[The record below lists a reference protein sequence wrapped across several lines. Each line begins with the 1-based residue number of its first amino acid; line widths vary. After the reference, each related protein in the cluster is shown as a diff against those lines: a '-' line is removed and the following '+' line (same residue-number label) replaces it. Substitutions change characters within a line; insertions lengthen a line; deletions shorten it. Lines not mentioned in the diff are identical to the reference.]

1 MSQAGQVQA
10 DGPIAIPITLHFGG
24 EIPLQ
29 GLDADEVAAVA
40 EGMAK
45 AVQFLSSRAVDG
57 ERQYNLH
64 LREVRPG
71 SAIFQFLLE
80 GAGIVQAILPVLPPG
95 GFSMKQVGEVF
106 AYAVKLLDFLNKKPP
121 AATSSVN
128 GDNNVVVTNSEG
140 AQVTVNHYIVQV
152 AGNAYF
158 QEQAERVVKPLKKP
172 GRSLAIKQEDERLL
186 TATSENYAAIT
197 ARPMNDNQP
206 ITANTIEA
214 TLRVRQ
220 PHLDGEDSWKFA
232 WGRNRITAQVRDK
245 DFMDKVR
252 AGAEEFRSGDVL
264 RVRMRIEEQQKGK
277 NVTKHH
283 YIEEVLT
290 KDRGA

>member
-1 MSQAGQVQA
+1 MSHVEQVQA
-10 DGPIAIPITLHFGG
+10 GGPIAIPITLHFGG
-24 EIPLQ
+24 EIPKA

-45 AVQFLSSRAVDG
+45 AVQFLSGRATDR
-57 ERQYNLH
+57 ERQYTLH

-80 GAGIVQAILPVLPPG
+80 GAGAMQAVLPVLPPG

-106 AYAVKLLDFLNKKPP
+106 SYAVKLLDFLKAKPP
-121 AATSSVN
+121 AATSSVS

-140 AQVTVNHYIVQV
+140 AQVTVNQYIVQV

-158 QEQAERVVKPLKKP
+158 QDQAEKVVKPLKKP
-172 GRSLAIKQEDERLL
+172 GRSLAIKQDEQKLL
-186 TATSENYAAIT
+186 SASSENYPAIT

-206 ITANTIEA
+206 LTVNTIEA

-245 DFMDKVR
+245 GFMEKVR
-252 AGAEEFRSGDVL
+252 AGEEEFRSGDVL

-290 KDRGA
+290 RDRGA